1 MKFNPENPSQLAE
14 KILEAENK
22 LHNLELEIAEIGLP
36 AGQELLRRLNALKVE
51 ENALKRNFEESVRR
65 GEPDSVR
72 LEKIEALLAH
82 IEREEDSMEHDAH
95 FLHQAAPS
103 SMALAV
109 EASVQVADLLSRGV
123 KKVIGNHHPL
133 GESVFVNHTH
143 DNLASQYGVEDH
155 DHPEKAS
162 RPPGA
167 S

>member
-14 KILEAENK
+14 KILEAETK
-22 LHNLELEIAEIGLP
+22 LQNLALEIAEIGQP

-51 ENALKRNFEESVRR
+51 ENALKRNFEESIRR

-82 IEREEDSMEHDAH
+82 IEREEDSVERDAH

-103 SMALAV
+103 SMTLAV
-109 EASVQVADLLSRGV
+109 ETSVQMADMISRGV
-123 KKVIGNHHPL
+123 KKVIGHPL

-143 DNLASQYGVEDH
+143 DNLTTQYGLEDQ
-155 DHPEKAS
+155 DHPKKETGT
-162 RPPGA
+162 PGTV
-167 S
+167 